1 MAILLGSFMLILS
14 FSALSQS
21 AHLEEK
27 KEHIHGTHEE
37 CELPKSSND
46 IIECALIMHPEVKKS
61 LLNSETASTYLEQAS
76 QVPNPSLSTRYLE
89 KGDSSELEANLSFIV
104 ELGSKRDSRKKHA
117 NALRKKADKETLEV
131 KGRVKKN
138 TILKLYRLRQ
148 VLEEGATLVQK
159 LNAFKKVIKQLESLP
174 RLTAEQETAQVLFQ
188 IAYEEAKIEQ
198 SIIFEEQKELEHY
211 FHITTGHSLD
221 EMKKYLPAVKK
232 SWPSISSQV
241 KESSSAKV
249 LKLQSMGEVMKQQ
262 FEIQKSNAWPDLK
275 IGPSINIEKDENI
288 ENKMVGINI
297 ELPLPLFQQ
306 NDGAKRVAQS
316 RVREMKQIIKL
327 TQKEESHER
336 FEQVQVYKA
345 VTETLKKTIKRSTVY
360 QKHKK
365 IEDFYLRGVVT
376 SSVFLDSLK
385 QKFSYLRI
393 RNEREIKALDALWS
407 IYNFDGRLLQEKI

>member
-345 VTETLKKTIKRSTVY
+345 VTETLKKTIKISTVY

>member
-138 TILKLYRLRQ
+138 TILKDLDRR
-148 VLEEGATLVQK
+148 E
-159 LNAFKKVIKQLESLP
+159 
-174 RLTAEQETAQVLFQ
+174 
-188 IAYEEAKIEQ
+188 
-198 SIIFEEQKELEHY
+198 
-211 FHITTGHSLD
+211 ITTEDISYNFLTTD
-221 EMKKYLPAVKK
+221 FLVKK
-232 SWPSISSQV
+232 
-241 KESSSAKV
+241 ER
-249 LKLQSMGEVMKQQ
+249 
-262 FEIQKSNAWPDLK
+262 NK
-275 IGPSINIEKDENI
+275 I
-288 ENKMVGINI
+288 
-297 ELPLPLFQQ
+297 
-306 NDGAKRVAQS
+306 
-316 RVREMKQIIKL
+316 
-327 TQKEESHER
+327 
-336 FEQVQVYKA
+336 
-345 VTETLKKTIKRSTVY
+345 
-360 QKHKK
+360 
-365 IEDFYLRGVVT
+365 
-376 SSVFLDSLK
+376 VFP
-385 QKFSYLRI
+385 
-393 RNEREIKALDALWS
+393 
-407 IYNFDGRLLQEKI
+407 